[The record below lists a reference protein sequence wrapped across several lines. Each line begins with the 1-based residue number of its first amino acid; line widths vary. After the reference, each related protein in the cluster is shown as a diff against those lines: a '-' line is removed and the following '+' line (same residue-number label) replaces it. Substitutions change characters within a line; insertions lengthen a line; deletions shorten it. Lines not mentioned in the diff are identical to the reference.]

1 MAAEGYAR
9 VEPELRLYY
18 RWLGSKRQSPIVAP
32 ASTWWGRQLDRVA
45 EGHAVLLYDSR
56 GRGCSDPR
64 PGDRGTVNDEI
75 EDLERLRQV
84 LALDR
89 ISLIG
94 WSFFGAM
101 VALYAGRY
109 PGNVH
114 RVVQVGPMVPRRDPY
129 WEQFI
134 ADYTARAT
142 ATHATAPQ
150 SVWAPVVAPQLANP
164 RLAEW
169 IVESLDL
176 SSPHED
182 PVKIGE
188 WGAQLAGGAGGWDWR
203 REAAKVTAP
212 VLTMHGTRDNI
223 PVEASR
229 EWAQSFPDGRLL
241 VLDGAGH
248 YPHFEQPE
256 LFIASLAIFFD
267 GEWPARAE

>member
-1 MAAEGYAR
+1 M
-9 VEPELRLYY
+9 
-18 RWLGSKRQSPIVAP
+18 
-32 ASTWWGRQLDRVA
+32 D
-45 EGHAVLLYDSR
+45 
-56 GRGCSDPR
+56 
-64 PGDRGTVNDEI
+64 NEI
-75 EDLERLRQV
+75 EDLERLRQA

-109 PGNVH
+109 PSNVH

-142 ATHATAPQ
+142 APQATAPP
-150 SVWAPVVAPQLANP
+150 SVWAPVIAPQLANP
-164 RLAEW
+164 GLAER
-169 IVESLDL
+169 IVGSLDL

-182 PVKIGE
+182 PVKIGK
-188 WGAQLAGGAGGWDWR
+188 WGTQLAGGAGGWDWR
-203 REAAKVTAP
+203 TEAAKVTAP

-223 PVEASR
+223 PVAASR
-229 EWAQSFPDGRLL
+229 EWAQSFRDGRLL
-241 VLDGAGH
+241 LLDGAGH

-256 LFIASLAIFFD
+256 LFIASLAMFFD
-267 GEWPARAE
+267 GDWPAKAE